1 MRHVLLAATA
11 LVGLAAPALAD
22 SFGPL
27 VTPAELSGK
36 LETVKPVILD
46 LRAAKPDQSYVPGA
60 ISAPYG
66 RFRGPEDNPGA
77 LPELAALEGFFE
89 ELGLTPDSPIVVVPE
104 GKTDG
109 DFGAAARAYWTLK
122 STGFT
127 DLTIL
132 NGGEQA
138 WRAAGFPTETAP
150 ATPAGPSELT
160 LTWLPDWTADTA
172 EVTRIVEGEDEA
184 VLIDAR
190 PADFFEG
197 KAQHEAA
204 AKPGTLPG
212 AQSHAYTA
220 FFPDGATTLTP
231 ATDVQ
236 ALKDSL
242 GIDGSKPVVSFCNTG
257 HWAAT
262 EWFALSEVAGIADVK
277 LYPGSMVE
285 YSQTGQPMENTPGLL
300 DNALNQI
307 FKG

>member
-1 MRHVLLAATA
+1 MRHALLAATA
-11 LVGLAAPALAD
+11 VLGLAAPALAD

-36 LETVKPVILD
+36 LAEVKPVILD
-46 LRAAKPDQSYVPGA
+46 LRAQGPDQSFVPGA
-60 ISAPYG
+60 LSAPYG
-66 RFRGPEDNPGA
+66 RFRGPKDNPGA
-77 LPELAALEGFFE
+77 LPDLATLETFFE

-104 GKTDG
+104 GKTDS
-109 DFGAAARAYWTLK
+109 DFGAAARVYWTLK

-127 DLTIL
+127 DLSIL

-138 WRAAGFPTETAP
+138 WRAAGFPTGTAPTAP
-150 ATPAGPSELT
+150 ASPSELT

-172 EVTRIVEGEDEA
+172 EITRIVGGEEQA

-197 KAQHEAA
+197 KQQHEAA

-212 AQSHAYTA
+212 AESHAYTA
-220 FFPDGATTLTP
+220 FFPGGATTMTP
-231 ATDVQ
+231 AADVQ

-242 GIDGSKPVVSFCNTG
+242 GIDGQKPVVSFCNTG

-262 EWFALSEVAGIADVK
+262 EWFALSEVAGIPEVK